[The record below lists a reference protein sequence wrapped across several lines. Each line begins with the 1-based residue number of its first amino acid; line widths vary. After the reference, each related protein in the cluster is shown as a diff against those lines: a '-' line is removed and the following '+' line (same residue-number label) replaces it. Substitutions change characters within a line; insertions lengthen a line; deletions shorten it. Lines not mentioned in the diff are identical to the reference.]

1 MVDTDTLMRL
11 RRYIAEPN
19 SVKYS
24 DNELTRRIKSSSVM
38 DDKGNKSDE
47 PNWTPTYDLYLAA
60 SEIWLEKAGAVADE
74 FDFSSD
80 GGNFSRSQKS
90 AAYLRQ
96 AGYYKSRSK
105 GQSLM
110 LVQRPL
116 ENLNPNGWEDTEYK
130 DWIDEYEDSLK

>member
-1 MVDTDTLMRL
+1 MVDTDTLMRF

-24 DNELTRRIKSSSVM
+24 DNELTKRIESAAIM
-38 DDKGNKSDE
+38 DKKGDKPDE
-47 PNWTPTYDLYLAA
+47 PNWTPTYDLYLVA
-60 SEIWLEKAGAVADE
+60 SEIWLEKAGMVADE

-90 AAYLRQ
+90 AAYLKQ
-96 AGYYKSRSK
+96 SSYYKSRSK
-105 GQSLM
+105 AQSLM

-116 ENLNPNGWEDTEYK
+116 EKLSSHGWEDIEYK
-130 DWIDEYEDSLK
+130 DDIDEYEANLK

>member
-11 RRYIAEPN
+11 RHYIAEPN

-24 DNELTRRIKSSSVM
+24 DNELTKRIESAAIM
-38 DDKGNKSDE
+38 DKKGNEPDE
-47 PNWTPTYDLYLAA
+47 PNWTPTYDLYLVA
-60 SEIWLEKAGAVADE
+60 SEIWLEKAGMVADE

-105 GQSLM
+105 ANTTM

-116 ENLNPNGWEDTEYK
+116 EKLSSHGWEDSEYK
-130 DWIDEYEDSLK
+130 DDIDEYEANLK

>member
-19 SVKYS
+19 PVKYS
-24 DNELTRRIKSSSVM
+24 DNELTKRIESAAIM
-38 DDKGNKSDE
+38 DKKGDKPDE
-47 PNWTPTYDLYLAA
+47 PNWAPTYDLYLVA
-60 SEIWLEKAGAVADE
+60 SEIWLEKAGMVADE

-96 AGYYKSRSK
+96 SSYYKSRSK

-116 ENLNPNGWEDTEYK
+116 ENLNPNGWEDIEYK
-130 DWIDEYEDSLK
+130 DDIDEYEANLK

>member
-1 MVDTDTLMRL
+1 MVDTETLMRL
-11 RRYIAEPN
+11 RRYIAEPD

-38 DDKGNKSDE
+38 DDKGNKPDE
-47 PNWTPTYDLYLAA
+47 PNWAATYDLYLVA
-60 SEIWLEKAGAVADE
+60 SEIWLEKAGMVADE

-96 AGYYKSRSK
+96 SSYYKSRSK

-116 ENLNPNGWEDTEYK
+116 EKLSSHGWEDIEYK
-130 DWIDEYEDSLK
+130 DDIDEYEANLK